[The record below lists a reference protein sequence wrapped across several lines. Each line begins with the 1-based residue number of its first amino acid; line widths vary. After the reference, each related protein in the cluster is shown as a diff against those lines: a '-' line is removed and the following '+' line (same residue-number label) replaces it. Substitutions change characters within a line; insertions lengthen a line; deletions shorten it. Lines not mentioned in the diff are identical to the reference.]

1 LKVAKVLILNAEP
14 ANKGNQAIVAS
25 TIDTIRE
32 FIPDVEFTLM
42 GYSGGN
48 QNGLQIEEPAA
59 RVAFGQRRR
68 PHRLVISFLYLAE
81 CSLIHS
87 LKKLRIHIP
96 ISKRSRL
103 FDYYDCDMVI
113 NSGGDHLSGEGSF
126 GLTSLMNII
135 YAILLDKPVIL
146 YGESLGYYTN
156 PVFNAIA
163 KFVLKRASLILLRED
178 LSKEYLDK
186 EGITELK
193 IYVTA
198 EPAFLLSAAPEKHVY
213 SILSSEG
220 INEIKRPLIGIN
232 PSGKIMK
239 DDNKIEVFARAI
251 DDLAENLNAG
261 ILMIPH
267 VYTEGVDDRVVI
279 DRIFG
284 KIRNKSNVMMTNKEY
299 TAQELKGIIGQCDL
313 FIGARMHA
321 TIASTSML
329 VPTVGI
335 AYSHKM
341 HGIIGK
347 MLGQEK
353 YILDV
358 QDLNYEGLKSK
369 IYDAWQNREG
379 IREELALKIPQLK
392 EKALLNGKLV
402 KELVVDSL
410 ITS

>member
-1 LKVAKVLILNAEP
+1 MTKVLILNAGP
-14 ANKGNQAIVAS
+14 TNKGNQAIVAS

-42 GYSGGN
+42 GDSEVN
-48 QNGLQIEEPAA
+48 QNGLQIKEPAA

-68 PHRLVISFLYLAE
+68 PLCLLVSLLYLAE
-81 CSLIHS
+81 CAVIHG
-87 LKKLRIHIP
+87 LRKLRIYIP
-96 ISKRSRL
+96 VLRRSRL

-126 GLTSLMNII
+126 GLTSLMNIM
-135 YAILLDKPVIL
+135 YAILLDKPVVL

-156 PVFNAIA
+156 PIFNAIA
-163 KFVLKRASLILLRED
+163 KFVLNRTSLILLREE

-186 EGITELK
+186 EGITKPK

-198 EPAFLLSAAPEKHVY
+198 EPAFLLPAIPEERVH
-213 SILSSEG
+213 SILSDEG
-220 INEIKRPLIGIN
+220 IDRSKRPLIGVN
-232 PSGKIMK
+232 PSGMMMHERKALDGMAK
-239 DDNKIEVFARAI
+239 VI
-251 DDLAENLNAG
+251 DDLVEDLNG
-261 ILMIPH
+261 TTLMIPH
-267 VYTEGVDDRVVI
+267 VYTEGVDDRVAI
-279 DRIFG
+279 DRIFR
-284 KIRNKSNVMMTNKEY
+284 KIRNKSNVMTINKEH
-299 TAQELKGIIGQCDL
+299 TAQELKGVIGQCDL

-358 QDLNYEGLKSK
+358 KDLDYESLKPK
-369 IYDAWQNREG
+369 VYDAWQNRER

-410 ITS
+410 TTS

>member
-1 LKVAKVLILNAEP
+1 MTRVLILNVGTT
-14 ANKGNQAIVAS
+14 NKGNQAIVAS
-25 TIDTIRE
+25 TMEAIRRFVPDAE
-32 FIPDVEFTLM
+32 FILM
-42 GYSGGN
+42 GESTVETPE
-48 QNGLQIEEPAA
+48 LRIKEPAA
-59 RVAFGQRRR
+59 RVAFGERRR
-68 PHRLVISFLYLAE
+68 PLRLLVSLLYLAE
-81 CSLIHS
+81 CTAIYALR
-87 LKKLRIHIP
+87 KLGIHI
-96 ISKRSRL
+96 SVSRRSRL
-103 FDYYDCDMVI
+103 FDYYDCDLVV
-113 NSGGDHLSGEGSF
+113 NSGGDILSGEDSF
-126 GLTSLMNII
+126 GLTTFINLL
-135 YAILLDKPVIL
+135 YAILLGKPVVL
-146 YGESLGYYTN
+146 YGESLGYFSN
-156 PVFNAIA
+156 PVFNTIA
-163 KFVLKRASLILLRED
+163 KFVLNRTTLILLREE
-178 LSKEYLDK
+178 LSKEYLNK
-186 EGITELK
+186 EGITKPK

-198 EPAFLLSAAPEKHVY
+198 EPAFLLPAIPEERVY

-232 PSGKIMK
+232 PSGRIMK

-251 DDLAENLNAG
+251 DDLVENFNST

-279 DRIFG
+279 DRIFR
-284 KIRNKSNVMMTNKEY
+284 KIRNKSNVMTIKKEY

-321 TIASTSML
+321 TIAATSML

-358 QDLNYEGLKSK
+358 KDLNYEGLKSK
-369 IYDAWQNREG
+369 VYDAWQNREG
-379 IREELALKIPQLK
+379 IREELVLKIPQLK

-402 KELVVDSL
+402 KELADSL
-410 ITS
+410 TTS

>member
-1 LKVAKVLILNAEP
+1 MIKILILNVGTT
-14 ANKGNQAIVAS
+14 NKGNQAIVAS
-25 TIDTIRE
+25 SMEAIRRFVPDAE
-32 FIPDVEFTLM
+32 FILM
-42 GYSGGN
+42 GESEVKAPE
-48 QNGLQIEEPAA
+48 LQIKEPAA

-68 PHRLVISFLYLAE
+68 PLQLLVSLLYLIE
-81 CSLIHS
+81 CAVIHG
-87 LKKLRIHIP
+87 LRKLGIY
-96 ISKRSRL
+96 ISVSGRSRL
-103 FDYYDCDMVI
+103 FDYYDCDLVV
-113 NSGGDHLSGEGSF
+113 NSGGDILSGEGNF
-126 GLTSLMNII
+126 GLTAFLNIL
-135 YAILLDKPVIL
+135 YAVLLDKPVVL
-146 YGESLGYYTN
+146 YGESLGYFSN
-156 PVFNAIA
+156 FIFNAVA
-163 KFVLKRASLILLRED
+163 KFVLNRTTLILLREE
-178 LSKEYLDK
+178 LSKEYLDR
-186 EGITELK
+186 EGITKPK

-198 EPAFLLSAAPEKHVY
+198 EPAFLLSAAPEEHVY

-232 PSGKIMK
+232 PSGRIMK

-251 DDLAENLNAG
+251 DDLIENLNAT

-279 DRIFG
+279 DRIFR
-284 KIRNKSNVMMTNKEY
+284 KIRNKSNVMTINKEY

-358 QDLNYEGLKSK
+358 KDLNYEGLKSK

-410 ITS
+410 TTS